1 MPRKIHY
8 LGGRL
13 ICEYIHCTL
22 WCICCIF
29 RICAIQMT
37 LIIIVIIITKA
48 NHGHAQDLVLSKI
61 LSNLNFRKLFWCIFF
76 VWKTQLNPAT
86 ALQCT
91 HSVVTAWMIFTTGS
105 DWQKILTF
113 MNMLVSVLLNWT
125 TLKHSV
131 PQQTI
136 SFLAKVLNNSD
147 LVLQKLLPS
156 PVVQNYNLE
165 HKKT

>member
-1 MPRKIHY
+1 
-8 LGGRL
+8 
-13 ICEYIHCTL
+13 
-22 WCICCIF
+22 
-29 RICAIQMT
+29 
-37 LIIIVIIITKA
+37 
-48 NHGHAQDLVLSKI
+48 
-61 LSNLNFRKLFWCIFF
+61 
-76 VWKTQLNPAT
+76 
-86 ALQCT
+86 
-91 HSVVTAWMIFTTGS
+91 
-105 DWQKILTF
+105 

-165 HKKT
+165 HTKNIKG